1 MYVAEDFF
9 LTWFSKK
16 FHNKELDSISKQEES
31 TSMGLLTGGRGKFYN
46 VLPFISCFLPPTF
59 TTLEGHR
66 AFCTMLNVYIY
77 LHLSKSL

>member
-1 MYVAEDFF
+1 
-9 LTWFSKK
+9 
-16 FHNKELDSISKQEES
+16 
-31 TSMGLLTGGRGKFYN
+31 MGLLTGGRGKVYN

-59 TTLEGHR
+59 TPLEGHR